1 MKKITIAIA
10 LAAIIYMMLPTIRGL
25 FDEAEPPQALPT
37 VPTAVLEMG
46 SIIVKGPGNT
56 LASIADQI
64 GDEGT
69 FSYDPGRKTA
79 ICRGNVKIEGELTI
93 GDPKGEGLTETLEF
107 KTRVCGDCMIFVR
120 PGGTLKAYNAEIS
133 TFDRTTIA
141 GLCPKG
147 YGILGEGEVVMH
159 NVRLS
164 YMSGS
169 SSTIFSG
176 RQASGVLDRVMSYG
190 GDTNAISY
198 NDISP
203 GNVKITRCNF
213 LAVGNWGAW
222 IGRTADAPLVI
233 DRTVFSGKS
242 GDMLINGPAD
252 VILEDCRF
260 RPDKVSFGPQ
270 QSSVTVRWTRCFQ
283 LIDADTRRPVAGAK
297 VTAATRQ
304 QAGIQQ
310 TYTATTD
317 SKGFVAFTLV
327 EYKATPRHRTRKDGA
342 NNAAPYDINF
352 ETDNGGKAT
361 LIVDP
366 RRAEVNHECRIV
378 KIGSPD
384 GTQAEAPR
392 RPSPDFAK

>member
-37 VPTAVLEMG
+37 VPTAFLEMG
-46 SIIVKGPGNT
+46 SIILKGPGNT

-64 GDEGT
+64 GEEGT
-69 FSYDPGRKTA
+69 FSYDPKRKTA
-79 ICRGNVKIEGELTI
+79 VCRGNISIEGELII

-120 PGGTLKAYNAEIS
+120 PAGSLKAYNAEIS
-133 TFDRTTIA
+133 TVDRSVIA
-141 GLCPKG
+141 GLCPQG

-176 RQASGVLDRVMSYG
+176 RRASGVLDRVMSYG

-198 NDISP
+198 DNISA
-203 GNVKITRCNF
+203 GNVTITRCNF

-222 IGRTADAPLVI
+222 IGRTTDTPLVI

-242 GDMLINGPAD
+242 GDILINGPAD

-260 RPDKVSFGPQ
+260 RPDKVSFGDRP
-270 QSSVTVRWTRCFQ
+270 SSVTLRWTRRFQ
-283 LIDADTRRPVAGAK
+283 LIDADSRKPVPGARLTATSQTPAGLPK
-297 VTAATRQ
+297 
-304 QAGIQQ
+304 
-310 TYTATTD
+310 TYTAKTD
-317 SKGFVAFTLV
+317 AEGFATLVLV
-327 EYKATPRHRTRKDGA
+327 EYKATPRHRTRTDGV
-342 NNAAPYDINF
+342 NNSAPYDITF
-352 ETDNGGKAT
+352 ETEDGRKTTVPA
-361 LIVDP
+361 DP
-366 RRAEVNHECRIV
+366 RRAATTDEYKVV
-378 KIGSPD
+378 KLGSS
-384 GTQAEAPR
+384 
-392 RPSPDFAK
+392 PSPVAETP